1 VSRAQAGWCVAF
13 LLAVADARAACP
25 PPDLLLQG
33 VKSASRIQVEQL
45 GSDATRV
52 DTPLAHV
59 PGRTLGYEVQGVFR
73 VSGAVADA
81 LERAFGRHDSYACG
95 ADAPHATFHTPG
107 QLQIGFLFASP
118 ASAVAVVLHL
128 PEGIVELQLD
138 GGVHASAPL
147 SPAGQRRWEE
157 ALASLARTTRTSP
170 AEFYEQMLPPAATP
184 PAPPD
189 SAAAGDSSRI
199 PRREP
204 PPAPRDDSHAPR

>member
-1 VSRAQAGWCVAF
+1 VSRAPAGWCAVL
-13 LLAVADARAACP
+13 LLAAAGARAACP
-25 PPDLLLQG
+25 PPELLLQG
-33 VKSASRIQVEQL
+33 VRSASRIQVEQL

-95 ADAPHATFHTPG
+95 DAPRATIHTPG
-107 QLQIGFLFASP
+107 ELQIGFLFASSG
-118 ASAVAVVLHL
+118 SAVAVVLHL
-128 PEGIVELQLD
+128 PEGMVELQLE

-170 AEFYEQMLPPAATP
+170 TEFYEQMVPPSATP

-189 SAAAGDSSRI
+189 SAAAADSSRNP
-199 PRREP
+199 PRESSR
-204 PPAPRDDSHAPR
+204 APRDESRAPR

>member
-1 VSRAQAGWCVAF
+1 MSRAPAGWCAAL
-13 LLAVADARAACP
+13 LLAAAGAHAACP
-25 PPDLLLQG
+25 PPELLLEG

-95 ADAPHATFHTPG
+95 DAPRATIHTPG
-107 QLQIGFLFASP
+107 ELQIGFLFASP
-118 ASAVAVVLHL
+118 RSAVAVVLHL
-128 PEGIVELQLD
+128 PEGMVELQLE

-170 AEFYEQMLPPAATP
+170 TEFYEQMLPPSATP
-184 PAPPD
+184 LAPPD
-189 SAAAGDSSRI
+189 PAAAADSSRNP
-199 PRREP
+199 PRESSR
-204 PPAPRDDSHAPR
+204 APRDESRAPR